1 MSIAILSFLVYFATV
16 IMGSGIAAFNAFGK
30 LAPDIA
36 TKLGVAP
43 ITLVLPI
50 EIASCLG
57 RAASP
62 IAGGII
68 ALAGFAKVDPMD
80 IIKRTTPLLLIAML
94 VNVLVAFY
102 LAQTNPLP
110 KEQNTTKI
118 AVSLN
123 NKYLLFYK
131 NYKFS
136 KLFSAFL
143 VKIS

>member
-1 MSIAILSFLVYFATV
+1 
-16 IMGSGIAAFNAFGK
+16 FGK

-43 ITLVLPI
+43 ITFVLPI

-68 ALAGFAKVDPMD
+68 ALAGFVKVDPMD
-80 IIKRTTPLLLIAML
+80 IIKRTTPLLLIAMII
-94 VNVLVAFY
+94 NIAVAFY

-110 KEQNTTKI
+110 KEQNSTKI
-118 AVSLN
+118 ELN
-123 NKYLLFYK
+123 R
-131 NYKFS
+131 
-136 KLFSAFL
+136 
-143 VKIS
+143 VK